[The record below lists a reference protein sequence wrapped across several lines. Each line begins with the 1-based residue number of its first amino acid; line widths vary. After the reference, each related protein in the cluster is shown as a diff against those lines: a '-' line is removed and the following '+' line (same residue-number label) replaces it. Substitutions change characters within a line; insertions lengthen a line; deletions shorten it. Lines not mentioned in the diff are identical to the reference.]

1 MSRRIENFGQQDEP
15 QQRTKLLKLKK
26 KRPAK
31 LMPLAN
37 PPETS
42 PEPLPFEPPTE
53 SERLLQVE
61 RDSIKRA
68 FEDKVDDIAADQFT
82 YDRRIEQLQDMDSE
96 YEATLR
102 DFLKEQAVRNDEVQ
116 FKNTQ
121 LSAKAQAQASV

>member
-15 QQRTKLLKLKK
+15 QQRTKLLKLRK

-42 PEPLPFEPPTE
+42 PEQLPFEPPTE

-61 RDSIKRA
+61 RDLDSIKRA

-96 YEATLR
+96 ATGL
-102 DFLKEQAVRNDEVQ
+102 
-116 FKNTQ
+116 
-121 LSAKAQAQASV
+121 